1 MANQNYSKNSFLDDY
16 VGVDELITQMNEKYP
31 NGILIS
37 EVVDFGENHV
47 VFKTTFWEDSEAKSA
62 KCTGHSRLDKSS
74 NNPHWFEKAETKSRG
89 RCLRVLLSAGV
100 TKEEMEDVDMSATP
114 QTQSVEP
121 VVAQNKN
128 RAIDA
133 LQEIQQTVRGGE
145 LLALIND
152 SLGEVELKQVNTL
165 TDAKEYLESLAG
177 ADSVTFANTIKQKAA
192 NI

>member
-16 VGVDELITQMNEKYP
+16 VGVDELIAQMNEKYP
-31 NGILIS
+31 QGVLIS
-37 EVVDFGENHV
+37 EVIDFGENHV
-47 VFKTTFWEDSEAKSA
+47 VFRTTFYEDKESPA
-62 KCTGHSRLDKSS
+62 KCTGHSRLDKSP

-114 QTQSVEP
+114 QQTVEP
-121 VVAQNKN
+121 VVAQVNKN
-128 RAIDA
+128 SAITA
-133 LQEIQQTVRGGE
+133 LQEIQQSVRGGE

-152 SLGEVELKQVNTL
+152 SLGEAELKQVNTL
-165 TDAKEYLESLAG
+165 TDAKEYLESLGG
-177 ADSVTFANTIKQKAA
+177 ADSVLFANTIKQKSA

>member
-16 VGVDELITQMNEKYP
+16 VGVDELIAQMNEKYP
-31 NGILIS
+31 QGILIS
-37 EVVDFGENHV
+37 EVIDFGENHV
-47 VFKTTFWEDSEAKSA
+47 VFRTTFYPDKESSA
-62 KCTGHSRLDKSS
+62 KCTGHSRLDKSP

-100 TKEEMEDVDMSATP
+100 TKEEMEDVDVRHAS
-114 QTQSVEP
+114 TQSVEP
-121 VVAQNKN
+121 VVAQENKN
-128 RAIDA
+128 SAIDA

>member
-16 VGVDELITQMNEKYP
+16 VGVDELIAQMNEKYP
-31 NGILIS
+31 QGVLIS
-37 EVVDFGENHV
+37 EVIDFGENHV
-47 VFKTTFWEDSEAKSA
+47 VFRTTFYEDKESPA
-62 KCTGHSRLDKSS
+62 KCTGHSRLDKSP

-114 QTQSVEP
+114 QQTVEP
-121 VVAQNKN
+121 VVAQVNKN
-128 RAIDA
+128 SAITA
-133 LQEIQQTVRGGE
+133 LQEIQQSVRGGE

-165 TDAKEYLESLAG
+165 TDAKEYLES
-177 ADSVTFANTIKQKAA
+177 
-192 NI
+192 